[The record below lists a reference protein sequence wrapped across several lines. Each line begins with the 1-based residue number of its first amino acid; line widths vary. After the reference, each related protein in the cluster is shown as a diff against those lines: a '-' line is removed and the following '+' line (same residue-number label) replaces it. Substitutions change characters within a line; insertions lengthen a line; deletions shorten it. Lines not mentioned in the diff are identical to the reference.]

1 MSPQTELNSYQ
12 TNDITT
18 SSQGQLILMMY
29 DGALQAVNQSI
40 ECMKQK
46 DVAGQSKYILKAQDI
61 INELSLALDMEQGGE
76 VSKTLEQLYQFVL
89 NQLIQA
95 NITSDK
101 IYLESIIKIL
111 SPLRDAWSR
120 IAETTPTRKRKLTES
135 FHPTC
140 NSIRRQML
148 TPSRERQLV
157 GCLLHTVFP
166 KFILRI

>member
-1 MSPQTELNSYQ
+1 MAPQTGLHSYH
-12 TNDITT
+12 TNGIST

-40 ECMKQK
+40 QCMSQK

-61 INELSLALDMEQGGE
+61 INELSLALDIKQGGE
-76 VSKTLEQLYQFVL
+76 VAKTLEQLYQFVL

-101 IYLESIIKIL
+101 MYLESVIKVL

-120 IAETTPTRKRKLTES
+120 ISESPDAASELPEPLAPGTRFAAE
-135 FHPTC
+135 C
-140 NSIRRQML
+140 
-148 TPSRERQLV
+148 
-157 GCLLHTVFP
+157 
-166 KFILRI
+166 